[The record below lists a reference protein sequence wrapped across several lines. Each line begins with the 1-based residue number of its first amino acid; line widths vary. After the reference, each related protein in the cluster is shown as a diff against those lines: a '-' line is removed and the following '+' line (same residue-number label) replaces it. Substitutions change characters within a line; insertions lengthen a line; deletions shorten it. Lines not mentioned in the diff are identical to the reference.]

1 MHDKDNVAAM
11 FIEIKNDV
19 KHIYTRMDKHC
30 EYIEALQV
38 DQEQTKTRV
47 TKLEVNH
54 EILEKENNELTAANK
69 ALHKEVN
76 ELTTHKK
83 SGNGTGA
90 YIAMDRRHARC
101 HFSWSS
107 HRAYTGT
114 VQMKHIIF
122 LGILCG
128 IIFGAALMFG
138 IVLLAQRPAL
148 FH

>member
-1 MHDKDNVAAM
+1 MHDNDNVAAM

-54 EILEKENNELTAANK
+54 EILEKENNELTADNK

-83 SGNGTGA
+83 SVMAQVRTLQWIGATLAVILAGLVTGL
-90 YIAMDRRHARC
+90 I
-101 HFSWSS
+101 
-107 HRAYTGT
+107 
-114 VQMKHIIF
+114 
-122 LGILCG
+122 
-128 IIFGAALMFG
+128 
-138 IVLLAQRPAL
+138 PEL
-148 FH
+148 FK